1 MTIDAALF
9 AELKTVLP
17 GTRIVAAGAG
27 FALTADPY
35 VAFERS
41 SAEHLRHMTGGA
53 GSVQYRYDVN
63 IYSRTRSKVSAL
75 VDRIREAMDNRRGTI
90 GAPAAPMDVDTIF
103 LDSEDFLY
111 EPARSGS
118 SGGWHRALLGLTVW
132 TAESK
137 TPVT

>member
-90 GAPAAPMDVDTIF
+90 GAPDAPMDVDTIF
-103 LDSEDFLY
+103 LDSGDFLY

-118 SGGWHRALLGLTVW
+118 SGGCHRALLGLTVW
-132 TAESK
+132 TG
-137 TPVT
+137 

>member
-17 GTRIVAAGAG
+17 GTRVVVAGAG
-27 FALTADPY
+27 YALTADPY

-53 GSVQYRYDVN
+53 GEVQYRYDVN
-63 IYSRTRSKVSAL
+63 VYSRTRSKVSAL
-75 VDRIREAMDNRRGTI
+75 VDLIREALDNRRGTI
-90 GAPAAPMDVDTIF
+90 GAPDADLDVDAIF

-132 TAESK
+132 TAETK